1 MNEKIVGKDKVGS
14 KVKLEHFV
22 GEVVKVRSMLSYIT
36 GEMEEV
42 FFVKF
47 VIDNEDI
54 EILMTKNEIEQ
65 RFC

>member
-1 MNEKIVGKDKVGS
+1 MEKIVGKDKLGS

-22 GEVVKVRSMLSYIT
+22 GEVVKVGSMLSYIT